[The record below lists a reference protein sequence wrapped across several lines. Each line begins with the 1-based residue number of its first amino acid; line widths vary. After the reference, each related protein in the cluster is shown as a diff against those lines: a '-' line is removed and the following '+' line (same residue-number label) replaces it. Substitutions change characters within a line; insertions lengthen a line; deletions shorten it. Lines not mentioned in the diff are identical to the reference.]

1 MLSPISPDSD
11 WSTYASVVSSMLE
24 NLDTLSQQ
32 IAFNHYA
39 SELTDAGLDWLLRIA
54 RHWPQAGT
62 HLEAVLLH
70 AYFDTLIRKA
80 YEEYAPIR
88 YFDGGKHELDISQFR
103 DLDRALL
110 KLNRIKLAF
119 QHWENLPRTTGV
131 GQLGVLA
138 REFEKKA
145 RHLPIRQLMARA
157 GRAIQVLKP
166 VFMMSPLSIASY
178 LPPESVSFDLVVFD
192 EASQVKPVD
201 ALGAIA
207 RGRQLV
213 VVGDSKQ
220 LPPTRF
226 FDAMIGDG
234 DEDEEVESVTADL
247 ESILGLIV
255 SQRAP
260 QRMLR
265 WHYRSRHESLIAV
278 SNHEFYND
286 KLVIFPSPHSERDQL
301 GLIFRYLPDTVYD
314 RGKTRTNPLEAKAV
328 AEAVLEHA
336 RQRPDLT
343 LGVAAFSS
351 PQAQAILDVL
361 ELLRRRDPA
370 CEDFFNQ
377 HPHEPFFVKNLES
390 VQGDERD
397 VVFISIGYGKT
408 AEGYVAHNFGP
419 LNGEAGERR
428 LNVLITRARLRCEVF
443 TNLRHDDIDLART
456 QSRGIAALKTF
467 LKYAETGVL
476 DVPRPTGGEADS
488 PFEEAVMQAIARH
501 GYQLHAQVGS
511 GGFFIDLAVLDPEQP
526 GRYLLGIECDGATYH
541 SSRSARDRDRLR
553 QQVLEGLGWRIHR
566 IWSTDWFT
574 YPDRELRK
582 VLAAIEQAKA
592 ARSASAPVVETKPE
606 RSEKA
611 TDMPLERAESD
622 KESES
627 IPSVPDYR
635 LANFSLSL
643 EGEELHQVSMAKR
656 VEWVKV
662 VVERESPVHRE
673 EITRRIAEAAGIK
686 RLGNRIQS
694 AIDHAI
700 DVAVHSG
707 QVYRRSQWLW
717 SPLMTTA
724 VVRSRAKLPAS
735 MRKLDRVAPEEIE
748 QAILLVAR
756 ESYGVE
762 RDALPA
768 SVCEK
773 LGFGRITEEMRN
785 TVLSVLDGAIQRGDI
800 REVADHITA
809 A

>member
-1 MLSPISPDSD
+1 MLEGVAIRSHLWVEARERVEMLLQTGQQHQKLQARYEDVLIPEAWDQDLLETRQTLNRLARKWWRGCSGEYRRARNHLDGLCKGSGPRGAERQLELVDAVLEANRLRRNLRELETVGRELFGIHWRGERSDWSQLATVINWVASLHASIAEGTIPPALIDCAEAGIDRDQLQHLVQDARSLLDIGGHYYQLAVQRLACRNGMLNPINPDSD
-11 WSTYASVVSSMLE
+11 WSAHASVASTMLE

-39 SELTDAGLDWLLRIA
+39 SELTDVGLDWLLGIA

-70 AYFDTLIRKA
+70 AYFDALIRKA
-80 YEEYAPIR
+80 YEERAPIR
-88 YFDGGKHELDISQFR
+88 YFDGGKHELDIRQFG
-103 DLDRALL
+103 DLDRNLL
-110 KLNRIKLAF
+110 RLNRIKLAS
-119 QHWENLPRTTGV
+119 QHWENLPRGKGG

-145 RHLPIRQLMARA
+145 RHLPIQQLMTRA
-157 GRAIQVLKP
+157 GRAIQAIKP

-178 LPPESVSFDLVVFD
+178 LPPGSVGFDLVVFD

-207 RGRQLV
+207 RSRQLV

-234 DEDEEVESVTADL
+234 DDDEEVESVKAGL
-247 ESILGLIV
+247 ESILNLIV
-255 SQRAP
+255 SQGAP

-278 SNHEFYND
+278 SNHEFYDD

-301 GLIFRYLPDTVYD
+301 GLVFRHLPETVYD

-336 RQRPDLT
+336 RQHPDLT

-397 VVFISIGYGKT
+397 VIFISIGYGKT

-419 LNGEAGERR
+419 LNSEGGERR

-488 PFEEAVMQAIARH
+488 PFEEAIMQAIASPRLSIARPSRLRRL
-501 GYQLHAQVGS
+501 LHRL
-511 GGFFIDLAVLDPEQP
+511 GG
-526 GRYLLGIECDGATYH
+526 
-541 SSRSARDRDRLR
+541 SRS
-553 QQVLEGLGWRIHR
+553 
-566 IWSTDWFT
+566 
-574 YPDRELRK
+574 
-582 VLAAIEQAKA
+582 
-592 ARSASAPVVETKPE
+592 
-606 RSEKA
+606 
-611 TDMPLERAESD
+611 
-622 KESES
+622 
-627 IPSVPDYR
+627 
-635 LANFSLSL
+635 
-643 EGEELHQVSMAKR
+643 
-656 VEWVKV
+656 
-662 VVERESPVHRE
+662 
-673 EITRRIAEAAGIK
+673 
-686 RLGNRIQS
+686 
-694 AIDHAI
+694 
-700 DVAVHSG
+700 
-707 QVYRRSQWLW
+707 
-717 SPLMTTA
+717 
-724 VVRSRAKLPAS
+724 
-735 MRKLDRVAPEEIE
+735 
-748 QAILLVAR
+748 
-756 ESYGVE
+756 
-762 RDALPA
+762 
-768 SVCEK
+768 
-773 LGFGRITEEMRN
+773 
-785 TVLSVLDGAIQRGDI
+785 
-800 REVADHITA
+800 
-809 A
+809 